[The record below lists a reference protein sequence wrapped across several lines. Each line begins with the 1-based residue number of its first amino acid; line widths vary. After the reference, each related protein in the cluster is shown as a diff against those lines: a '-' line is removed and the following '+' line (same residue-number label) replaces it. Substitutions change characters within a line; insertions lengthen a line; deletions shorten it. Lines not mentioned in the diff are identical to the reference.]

1 MKIKVYGKVH
11 LSGTSKKTGNKYDFI
26 QFHTLVP
33 QRGVD
38 GQAAKM
44 LSISPDIINYDAI
57 VIGKDLDIEVDFDGR
72 IVSARPADSKF

>member
-26 QFHTLVP
+26 QLHCLVP

-38 GQAAKM
+38 GEAAKVI
-44 LSISPDIINYDAI
+44 SVSPDVVSYDAI
-57 VIGKDLDIEVDFDGR
+57 IVGKSCNVEVDFDGR
-72 IVSARPADSKF
+72 VVSLVPDKF

>member
-26 QFHTLVP
+26 QLHCLVP

-38 GQAAKM
+38 GEAAKVI
-44 LSISPDIINYDAI
+44 SVSPDIVNYDAI
-57 VIGKDLDIEVDFDGR
+57 IVGKTCNVEVDFDGR
-72 IVSARPADSKF
+72 VVSCVPEKF

>member
-26 QFHTLVP
+26 QLHCLVP

-38 GQAAKM
+38 GEAAKVI
-44 LSISPDIINYDAI
+44 SVSPDIVDYNSII
-57 VIGKDLDIEVDFDGR
+57 VGKSCAVEVDFDGR
-72 IVSARPADSKF
+72 VVSCVPEKF

>member
-26 QFHTLVP
+26 QLHTLVP

-38 GQAAKM
+38 GQAAKT
-44 LSISPDIINYDAI
+44 LSISPDIINYHYI
-57 VIGKDLDIEVDFDGR
+57 SERL
-72 IVSARPADSKF
+72 VSYSR

>member
-26 QFHTLVP
+26 QLHCLVP

-38 GQAAKM
+38 GEAAKVI
-44 LSISPDIINYDAI
+44 SVSPDLVNYDSII
-57 VIGKDLDIEVDFDGR
+57 VGKSCAVEVDFDGR
-72 IVSARPADSKF
+72 VISCVPEKF